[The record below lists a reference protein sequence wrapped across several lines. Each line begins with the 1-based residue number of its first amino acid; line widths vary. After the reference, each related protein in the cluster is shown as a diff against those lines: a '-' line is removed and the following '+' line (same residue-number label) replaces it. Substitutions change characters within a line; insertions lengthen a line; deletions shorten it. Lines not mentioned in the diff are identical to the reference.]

1 MYTTLDQGDQAI
13 ALGLDYL
20 RRYLGI
26 DWSSHPTDEE
36 VQCEYAQIW
45 SRLDS
50 RTIEQLIDLPL
61 MSDPASPATLD
72 LLTRLVGSV
81 WHIDANFAC
90 MAICRAVNLS
100 LERGNCD
107 GSCYHYVS
115 LGYIA
120 GPRFGDY
127 PAGFRFGQLGCQLV
141 EKRELKRFQA
151 RTFKD
156 FGAHVIPWT
165 RHVQTGRDT
174 LRRALEIANQSGDL
188 TFAGYS
194 YVSLN
199 SNLLAARDPLI
210 EVQRQVELGLAFA
223 RKVRFQFVID
233 LASAQLGLVET
244 LRGLTRKFG
253 SFDGCGFD
261 ELEVER
267 RFSDNPNLVLAETC
281 YWVRKLQARFFA
293 GDYSAAVDAST
304 RAQRLPWTS
313 VAHFEETPEHHFYG
327 ALSRAAC
334 CEFAAAEQ
342 RVRHLEALAAHHR
355 QLRIYAENSPENFEN
370 RAALVGAEIARLEGR
385 EIDAERL
392 YEQAIRSAGANGF
405 IHHEALAN
413 ELAARFYAAR
423 GFEKI
428 SQVYLRD
435 ARYGYLRW
443 GADAKVRQL
452 DELYPHLRE
461 RVSLL
466 GPTSTIGTPV
476 EQLDLETVIKVSQA
490 GSGEIVLEKLIDL
503 LMRTAL
509 AQAGAERALLII
521 VRGAE
526 QRIAAEATTSRD
538 TVLVHLRDEGVS
550 QTVLP
555 ELVLQYV
562 LRTRESIILE
572 DAAAQ
577 SPFASDLYINRSH
590 ARSVL
595 CLPLLNQ
602 SRLVG
607 ALYLEN
613 NLTPHVFAPGRVA
626 VLKLLASQ
634 AATALENTRLY
645 GDLAECEAKICR
657 LVDANII
664 GIFTWHIP
672 RDDPERDEGFFL
684 EVNDAFLRMLGYERD
699 DFISGRLRRSDLTPP
714 EWQERDMRTV
724 AELRECGVSQP
735 LEKEYLRKVGSRLP
749 GLMGAACFDE
759 TGTHGV
765 AFVLDLTERKL
776 AGE

>member
-1 MYTTLDQGDQAI
+1 MQREY
-13 ALGLDYL
+13 GL
-20 RRYLGI
+20 
-26 DWSSHPTDEE
+26 
-36 VQCEYAQIW
+36 IW
-45 SRLDS
+45 SQLGS
-50 RTIEQLIDLPL
+50 RTIEELIDLPL
-61 MSDPASPATLD
+61 MADPASPATLD
-72 LLTRLVGSV
+72 ILTRLVGPG
-81 WHIDANFAC
+81 WHTNPNLAC

-100 LERGNCD
+100 LEGGNCD
-107 GSCYHYVS
+107 SSCYHYVS

-127 PAGFRFGQLGCQLV
+127 AAGYQFGQLGCQLV
-141 EKRELKRFQA
+141 ERRELKRFQA
-151 RTFKD
+151 RTYKD

-165 RHVQTGRDT
+165 RHVRTGRDP

-194 YVSLN
+194 YVSLG
-199 SNLLAARDPLI
+199 SNLLAAGDPLI
-210 EVQRQVELGLAFA
+210 EVQRQVEIGLAFA
-223 RKVRFQFVID
+223 QTVRFQFVID
-233 LASAQLGLVET
+233 LASAQLGLVRT

-253 SFDGCGFD
+253 SFDDCEFD

-267 RFSDNPNLVLAETC
+267 RFSDNPNLILPETC

-293 GDYSAAVDAST
+293 GDYAAAVEASS

-334 CEFAAAEQ
+334 CGSAAAHE
-342 RVRHLEALAAHHR
+342 RVRHLEALAAHYR
-355 QLRIYAENSPENFEN
+355 QLQIYAENCPENFEN

-392 YEQAIRSAGANGF
+392 YEQAVRSAGANGF
-405 IHHEALAN
+405 IHHEALSN

-461 RVSLL
+461 RGPLL
-466 GPTSTIGTPV
+466 DPTSTIGTPV
-476 EQLDLETVIKVSQA
+476 EQLDLATVIKVSQA
-490 GSGEIVLEKLIDL
+490 VSSEIVLEKLIDT

-509 AQAGAERALLII
+509 EQAGAERGLLI
-521 VRGAE
+521 VARGAA
-526 QRIAAEATTSRD
+526 QNIAAEATTNRD

-555 ELVLQYV
+555 ESVLQYV
-562 LRTRESIILE
+562 LRTRDSIILE

-577 SPFASDLYINRSH
+577 SPFARDPYISRSQ

-613 NLTPHVFAPGRVA
+613 NLAPHVFAPGRIA

-645 GDLAECEAKICR
+645 GDLAEREAKIRR

-672 RDDPERDEGFFL
+672 RHGPEKDEGFFL
-684 EVNDAFLRMLGYERD
+684 EVNDAFLRMLGYERE
-699 DFISGRLRRSDLTPP
+699 DFVSGRLRRSELTPT
-714 EWQERDMRTV
+714 EWRDRDMRTV
-724 AELRECGVSQP
+724 AELREDGVSQP
-735 LEKEYLRKVGSRLP
+735 LEKEYLRKDGSRVP
-749 GLMGAACFDE
+749 VLMGAACFDE
-759 TGTHGV
+759 TR
-765 AFVLDLTERKL
+765 ERREWL
-776 AGE
+776 LYSI